1 MDPMSLEDLGLL
13 DVLNRIDEGH
23 ELGQRS
29 DALRERLLEVG
40 LVDLQ
45 EGALRLTQAGV
56 ERCKSLK
63 HRDIADAEAARVLR
77 EREDAESESAST

>member
-1 MDPMSLEDLGLL
+1 MSLEDLGLL

-23 ELGQRS
+23 DWGQRS

-45 EGALRLTQAGV
+45 EGALRLTQAGI

-63 HRDIADAEAARVLR
+63 HRAIADAEAALVLK
-77 EREDAESESAST
+77 EREESESADAEP